1 MRLGGDAHLRHL
13 LRDLLRD
20 LLRTLREFAG
30 PARRPRPYDPRPP
43 RPPAS
48 LPMPTPPGVDENLE
62 ALLQPAWTALAV
74 DPGQLGAAA
83 AELKR
88 GRVAPGE
95 RARRDAFAAS
105 FLARWHLARGEVDL
119 ARALCEEALGLA
131 RATGAP
137 DATGAAGAA
146 DRADAEA
153 AIVDVQALI
162 AVTERRFDDA
172 VQAVTPWLEH
182 IARLPEPLTTTWAL
196 LRYLML
202 TRTSVAMERTGRHDE
217 ALQPNYASLAAARAC
232 GQAPYLARALASV
245 GGLQGSLS
253 NFEDALELCG
263 EAWALCEPPGWVGC
277 MAAAGPNLTMALWGL
292 GRLDEAR
299 QMAHRMLEL
308 EPRLPPAQRHQRHFL
323 MAIAFA
329 AGGEL
334 ALAQE
339 CLDLGIAAQPRG
351 TPPRSEWVFTQ
362 ARLWNRAGRPR
373 EALQSVLEQL
383 ARDDV
388 VESRFPVD
396 LIELHV
402 VAARSCEALGELRQA
417 LHHEREASRA
427 RQRANRIA
435 AQARQRTLQI
445 RHDLDTARRQRD
457 QALHEQ
463 ERLATLN
470 AQLREAGEAKTRFLA
485 AASHDLRQPLHAL
498 TLQAAALRPH
508 VHDARPT
515 HLLAGVERCA
525 ASLTAMFDALLD
537 LSRADMGL
545 LVPQRQPLNIA
556 ALLADLVD
564 EHRAQA
570 TAKGLRLAFRTVPA
584 GPQGFGCDSDPQLLT
599 ALLRNLLVNAL
610 RYTERGTVLLCLR
623 RARHPAPGGGPAA
636 AGWRVQ
642 VRDSGI
648 GIARD
653 EQARVFEEFYQV
665 GNPERRREQGLGMG
679 LAIVQ
684 RLARLL
690 DHPLALRSAP
700 ERGTCVELRLPWA
713 AHAEPSDPRA
723 VAPALNGL
731 RVAVLEDDRESGE
744 ALAGLLRQWGC
755 EVRHFERAQ
764 ALWQAIERHGPPQ
777 ALLADHR
784 LPGNVSGADAIAVVR
799 ARCGAGLPALILTGD
814 VSPATQAA
822 FTAAALEVMPKPVPV
837 PRLARWLEQVAACTS
852 VTTDTA
858 ATMVAGQTQG
868 TQAPGVQPC
877 AIAT

>member
-1 MRLGGDAHLRHL
+1 
-13 LRDLLRD
+13 
-20 LLRTLREFAG
+20 
-30 PARRPRPYDPRPP
+30 
-43 RPPAS
+43 
-48 LPMPTPPGVDENLE
+48 MPTPTGVDENLE
-62 ALLQPAWTALAV
+62 ALLQPAWTALGV

-88 GRVAPGE
+88 GRVAPRE
-95 RARRDAFAAS
+95 RARRDVFAAS
-105 FLARWHLARGEVDL
+105 FLARWHVARGEAGI
-119 ARALCEEALGLA
+119 ARALCAEALGMARQA
-131 RATGAP
+131 RAA
-137 DATGAAGAA
+137 DAGDAAGAAGAECSA
-146 DRADAEA
+146 GMEDAVA
-153 AIVDVQALI
+153 AVADVQALI
-162 AVTERRFDDA
+162 AINERRFDDA
-172 VQAVTPWLEH
+172 VQAVTPWLAH
-182 IARLPEPLTTTWAL
+182 IARLPEPLSTTWAL

-202 TRTSVAMERTGRHDE
+202 TRTSLAMERTGRHDE
-217 ALQPNYASLAAARAC
+217 ALQPNYATLAAARAC

-253 NFEDALELCG
+253 NFEDALELCS

-277 MAAAGPNLTMALWGL
+277 MASAGPNLTIALWGL
-292 GRLDEAR
+292 GRVDEAR
-299 QMAHRMLEL
+299 RMAHKLLEL
-308 EPRLPPAQRHQRHFL
+308 EPRLPPAQRHQRHFI
-323 MAIAFA
+323 MGIAFSA
-329 AGGEL
+329 AGEL

-339 CLDLGIAAQPRG
+339 CLDLGLAAQPRG
-351 TPPRSEWVFTQ
+351 APPRCEWVFTQ
-362 ARLWNRAGRPR
+362 AHLWNRAGRPR

-457 QALHEQ
+457 QALQAQ
-463 ERLATLN
+463 ERLAALN

-508 VHDARPT
+508 VQDAQPAR
-515 HLLAGVERCA
+515 LLAGVERCA
-525 ASLTAMFDALLD
+525 ASLTALFDALLD

-556 ALLADLVD
+556 TLLADLMD

-570 TAKGLRLAFRTVPA
+570 AAKGLRLAFRAVPA
-584 GPQGFGCDSDPQLLT
+584 GPAGFGTDSDPQLLG
-599 ALLRNLLVNAL
+599 ALVRNLLVNAL
-610 RYTERGTVLLCLR
+610 RYTESGTVLLCLR
-623 RARHPAPGGGPAA
+623 PAWQAADGGSGAAR
-636 AGWRVQ
+636 GWRVQ

-648 GIARD
+648 GIAAE
-653 EQARVFEEFYQV
+653 EQARVFEEFYQL
-665 GNPERRREQGLGMG
+665 GNPARQREQGLGMG

-690 DHPLALRSAP
+690 QHPVALRSAP
-700 ERGTCVELRLPWA
+700 GRGTCVELRLPWA
-713 AHAEPSDPRA
+713 AYTAAADRRTP
-723 VAPALNGL
+723 APALQGL

-784 LPGNVSGADAIAVVR
+784 LPGSVSGADAIAVVR

-814 VSPATQAA
+814 VSPDTQAA

-837 PRLARWLEQVAACTS
+837 PRLARWLEAVAAR
-852 VTTDTA
+852 
-858 ATMVAGQTQG
+858 
-868 TQAPGVQPC
+868 
-877 AIAT
+877 